1 MVSASRQIPM
11 KIEAI
16 IKTEETF
23 LGVNQLYHF
32 IQNEAPHEVEYNPF
46 RDSTNQY
53 PYQHDHEAYYTRGNY
68 RNYCQ
73 KPNSHQQ
80 KQQENTK
87 SPSFNRQQYQRKGK
101 NP

>member
-11 KIEAI
+11 KTEDI

-46 RDSTNQY
+46 RDSTN
-53 PYQHDHEAYYTRGNY
+53 
-68 RNYCQ
+68 
-73 KPNSHQQ
+73 
-80 KQQENTK
+80 
-87 SPSFNRQQYQRKGK
+87 
-101 NP
+101 